1 MVDTLG
7 NAPSEC
13 KDSDFTGRTASL
25 TGYVSTSVR
34 YSQTEYGC
42 VRLDSNQRPPAYEA
56 GSLTTDVPRN
66 KFYGPFCR
74 IRTYDILTPNQ
85 VT

>member
-25 TGYVSTSVR
+25 TGYVSNAICYLR
-34 YSQTEYGC
+34 IA
-42 VRLDSNQRPPAYEA
+42 NMEA
-56 GSLTTDVPRN
+56 EEGLEPSDPSL
-66 KFYGPFCR
+66 
-74 IRTYDILTPNQ
+74 
-85 VT
+85 

>member
-25 TGYVSTSVR
+25 TGYVSNSVCYLR
-34 YSQTEYGC
+34 IANM
-42 VRLDSNQRPPAYEA
+42 VA
-56 GSLTTDVPRN
+56 GEGLEPSASSL
-66 KFYGPFCR
+66 
-74 IRTYDILTPNQ
+74 
-85 VT
+85 